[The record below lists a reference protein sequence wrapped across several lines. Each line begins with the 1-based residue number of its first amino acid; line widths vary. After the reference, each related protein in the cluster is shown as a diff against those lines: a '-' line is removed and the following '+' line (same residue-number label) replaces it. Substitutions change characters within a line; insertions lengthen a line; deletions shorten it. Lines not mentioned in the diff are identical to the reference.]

1 MAAEVQQTNA
11 GGAADDTG
19 LGAAGFDEY
28 VEDDRKDLGRQLL
41 KFHPEIK
48 VDTIESVASNSVLM
62 TIPPSFKNRD
72 GQVDG
77 KHRSVPYLLQYEK
90 TRILG
95 FRTNQLSQG
104 ARPYI
109 QVPEHVTNVREIAR
123 MELEARRLPIIL
135 KRPMP
140 DGSFEYWRLSD
151 LLIL

>member
-1 MAAEVQQTNA
+1 MAAE
-11 GGAADDTG
+11 GGALAGPDEDFEGGEGEDVLDFEMDDT
-19 LGAAGFDEY
+19 
-28 VEDDRKDLGRQLL
+28 KNLL
-41 KFHPEIK
+41 ELHPEAR
-48 VDTIESVASNSVLM
+48 VDTRDAVYMKLQLANV
-62 TIPPSFKNRD
+62 PPNFKNAD

-77 KHRSVPYLLQYEK
+77 KHRSVPFLLQYEK

-95 FRTNQLSQG
+95 FRSNQLSQG

-109 QVPEHVTNVREIAR
+109 AVPSHVTSVQEIAR
-123 MELEARRLPIIL
+123 MELEARRLPFII